1 MDIDLFQG
9 ILLGLLAVGLI
20 VLIALLSTLGGI
32 RKALERAS
40 STPTPGE
47 AAPAREPVAETP
59 VEAAPQAR
67 EAATPAQAEVEPAAA
82 AVAATPSAQETPD
95 ATEQDDQAATIR
107 AVLSQHGV
115 AGATTTEP
123 SAEVAEPAS
132 VVAAH
137 IDSDEPE
144 EEPFQRDGRWWFK
157 RGGELLVYDEG
168 AAQWVPAER
177 PSHWSG
183 GAPAA
188 TPTTTATPAA
198 TSTTSSSSPT
208 GAATAATAPQPA
220 VTSTGSGWKCGSCGA
235 INGST
240 ATSCRMCFTARP

>member
-20 VLIALLSTLGGI
+20 VLIALLATLGGI

-40 STPTPGE
+40 SETG
-47 AAPAREPVAETP
+47 ASAPSPVTTQAEPRTTVEPEP
-59 VEAAPQAR
+59 VEAAA
-67 EAATPAQAEVEPAAA
+67 VIPAAQEAPA
-82 AVAATPSAQETPD
+82 ARSEAVSREATPSVEDT
-95 ATEQDDQAATIR
+95 QAATIR

-115 AGATTTEP
+115 AEASP
-123 SAEVAEPAS
+123 SASTAALTPEPAS

-157 RGGELLVYDEG
+157 RGGELLVYNEG
-168 AAQWVPAER
+168 TAQWEAADRPA
-177 PSHWSG
+177 HWSG
-183 GAPAA
+183 G
-188 TPTTTATPAA
+188 TTTTSAA
-198 TSTTSSSSPT
+198 AAPDVGSPSTLQ
-208 GAATAATAPQPA
+208 TASTEPQPA
-220 VTSTGSGWKCGSCGA
+220 VASTGTGWKCPSCGA

-240 ATSCRMCFTARP
+240 AASCRMCFTARP